1 MDIALNIW
9 LVVQFLRN
17 DMIYCILLIL
27 DMIKKTNVKLLI

>member
-17 DMIYCILLIL
+17 YMIYFILLIL
-27 DMIKKTNVKLLI
+27 DMIKKTNVKSLI